1 MVTIKGVI
9 QYIEEF
15 APSIYQE
22 NYDNSGI
29 QVGNPEVALKG
40 VLLAIDVTESVV
52 DEAIQNGLNLIISH
66 HPVIFGGIKRLTGK
80 NYTERVV
87 LKAIKNDVIIYS
99 CHTNIDNY
107 LYGVSYRM
115 AEKIGLQNIQVLK
128 PLTSGLCKLVT
139 YIPNEH
145 LGKIQEAVFNAGAGH
160 IGNYKWCSFN
170 AKGDGTF
177 WGNGNTN
184 PYAGE
189 KGKLHTESETR
200 FETVFPKHIEAKVIS
215 ALIKAHPYEEVAYDL
230 YSLNNV
236 NNNFGSGAIGTLTEA
251 MPEKEFLMQVKNT
264 FHADVLRHT
273 NLLGKDIKI
282 VALCGGSGSFLLND
296 ARHARADVFISADFK
311 YHQFFDAESQIVIA
325 DIGHFESEQFT
336 LEIFYE
342 ILIKKLS
349 NFAICFTKVKT
360 NPINYI

>member
-1 MVTIKGVI
+1 MVTIKDVI

-15 APSIYQE
+15 APSMYQE
-22 NYDNSGI
+22 SYDNSGI
-29 QVGNPEVALKG
+29 QVGNTDVALKG
-40 VLLAIDVTESVV
+40 ILLSIDVTESVV

-66 HPVIFGGIKRLTGK
+66 HPVIFGGIKQLTGK
-80 NYTERVV
+80 KYTERVV
-87 LKAIKNDVIIYS
+87 IKAIKNDITIYS

-107 LYGVSYRM
+107 LYGVSYRI
-115 AEKIGLQNIQVLK
+115 AEKLGLQNIQVLK
-128 PLTSGLCKLVT
+128 PLSSGLCKLVT
-139 YIPNEH
+139 YVPIDH
-145 LGKIQEAVFNAGAGH
+145 LAKVQEAVFNAGAGH

-177 WGNGNTN
+177 WGNDNTN
-184 PYAGE
+184 PFVGE
-189 KGKLHTESETR
+189 KGKLHTEPETR
-200 FETVFPKHIEAKVIS
+200 FETIFPKHIEAKVID
-215 ALIKAHPYEEVAYDL
+215 ALLKAHPYEEVAYDL
-230 YSLNNV
+230 YALHNINNQ
-236 NNNFGSGAIGTLTEA
+236 FGAGAIGTLTET
-251 MPEKEFLMQVKNT
+251 MPEKEFLMHIKNT
-264 FHADVLRHT
+264 FRADVLRHT
-273 NLLGKDIKI
+273 QLLGKNVKT

-296 ARHARADVFISADFK
+296 ARRARADVFISADFK

-342 ILIKKLS
+342 LLIKKLS

>member
-1 MVTIKGVI
+1 MVTIKDVI

-15 APSIYQE
+15 APSMYQE
-22 NYDNSGI
+22 SYDNSGI
-29 QVGNPEVALKG
+29 QVGNPDVALKG

-66 HPVIFGGIKRLTGK
+66 HPVIFGGIKRLTGN

-87 LKAIKNDVIIYS
+87 LKAIKNDIAIYS

-107 LYGVSYRM
+107 LHGVSYRM
-115 AEKIGLQNIQVLK
+115 AEKLGLQNIQVLK

-145 LGKIQEAVFNAGAGH
+145 ISKVQEAVFNAGAGQ

-170 AKGDGTF
+170 SKGDGTF
-177 WGNGNTN
+177 WGNDNTN
-184 PYAGE
+184 PFVGE
-189 KGKLHTESETR
+189 KGKLHTEPETR
-200 FETVFPKHIEAKVIS
+200 FETIFPKHIEAKVIS
-215 ALIKAHPYEEVAYDL
+215 VLIKAHPYEEVAYDL

-236 NNNFGSGAIGTLTEA
+236 NNNFGSGAIGTLNKA
-251 MPEKEFLMQVKNT
+251 MPEKEFLMHVKNI
-264 FHADVLRHT
+264 FRADVLRHT
-273 NLLGKDIKI
+273 QLRGNDVKTI
-282 VALCGGSGSFLLND
+282 ALCGGSGSFLLND
-296 ARHARADVFISADFK
+296 ARRARADVFISADFK